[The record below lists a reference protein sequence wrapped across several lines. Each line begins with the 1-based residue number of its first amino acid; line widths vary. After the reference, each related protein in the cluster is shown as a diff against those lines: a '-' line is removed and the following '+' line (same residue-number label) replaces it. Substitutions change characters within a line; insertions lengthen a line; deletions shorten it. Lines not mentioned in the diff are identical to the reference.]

1 MICDLQSLT
10 NWLNPC
16 VRQGTRTKMLSVVK
30 KQPVQEE
37 DDIEQLRREVN
48 LIKTDV
54 RSLYQNQ
61 QVVQREL
68 VQVKY
73 DHQFLSA
80 RVDQK
85 VQDLSKYV
93 DSQIQSVR
101 QRQHCVPTEFYLIVI
116 IIIILFFLLG

>member
-1 MICDLQSLT
+1 
-10 NWLNPC
+10 
-16 VRQGTRTKMLSVVK
+16 MLSVVK
-30 KQPVQEE
+30 AKED

-48 LIKTDV
+48 QIKTDV

-68 VQVKY
+68 VQVKH

-80 RVDQK
+80 RLNQEV
-85 VQDLSKYV
+85 VELSKYV

>member
-1 MICDLQSLT
+1 MMALQA
-10 NWLNPC
+10 
-16 VRQGTRTKMLSVVK
+16 K
-30 KQPVQEE
+30 EE

-48 LIKTDV
+48 QIKTDV

-68 VQVKY
+68 VQVKH

-80 RVDQK
+80 RLEHK
-85 VQDLSKYV
+85 VADLSKYV